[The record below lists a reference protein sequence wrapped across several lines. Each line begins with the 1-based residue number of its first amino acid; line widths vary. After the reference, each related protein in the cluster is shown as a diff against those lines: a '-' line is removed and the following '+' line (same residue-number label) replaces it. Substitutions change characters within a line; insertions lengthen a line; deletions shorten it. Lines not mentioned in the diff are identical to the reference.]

1 MRTARNISNARSEQR
16 RDRRYALPM
25 LEVVIGDE
33 RFQAINWS
41 MRGALLYGICD
52 VVGMRVRGEMGVPGS
67 SEALPFAATVIRADL
82 RTGNS
87 AICFEDGRTDRIEF
101 PEHVDAVPLQ

>member
-1 MRTARNISNARSEQR
+1 MKTVKNINSGKEQR
-16 RDRRYALPM
+16 GARRYALPM
-25 LEVVIGDE
+25 LEIVIGDE
-33 RFQAINWS
+33 RFHAVNWS
-41 MRGALLYGICD
+41 MRGALLYGIRD

-67 SEALPFAATVIRADL
+67 SEAVPFAATVIRADL

-101 PEHVDAVPLQ
+101 PEHAAAPLQ